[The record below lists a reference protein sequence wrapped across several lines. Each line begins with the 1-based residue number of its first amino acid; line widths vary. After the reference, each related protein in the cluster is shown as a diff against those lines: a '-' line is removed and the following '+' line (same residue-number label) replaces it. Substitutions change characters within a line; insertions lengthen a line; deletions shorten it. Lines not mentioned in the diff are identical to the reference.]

1 MYYHIKHNIERKTA
15 TPFTIRTAFSE
26 FSYFDGEY
34 DVTFNIVDIDFL
46 RQTLTIAIS
55 SCGRI
60 NITKITFSATV
71 TIWYREARY
80 SFANLTENIDMTF
93 SVIAK
98 PLYHFCRQKFEISFY
113 NTLYTHLILTNFAKL
128 KFNCSHIQP
137 PYVFHAGDCHARKLA
152 RNDRFG
158 FTCHCER
165 TQ

>member
-1 MYYHIKHNIERKTA
+1 
-15 TPFTIRTAFSE
+15 
-26 FSYFDGEY
+26 
-34 DVTFNIVDIDFL
+34 
-46 RQTLTIAIS
+46 
-55 SCGRI
+55 
-60 NITKITFSATV
+60 
-71 TIWYREARY
+71 
-80 SFANLTENIDMTF
+80 MTF

-165 TQ
+165 TQWARQSYTGYTSLRANAVSAAISYGLHVIASERSERGNLIWTTRHCERMQWARQSHPLEKRQPHVFNFLAAPQN